1 MEISNNT
8 FIEFKNNSTIK
19 TIQTDI
25 KSMRSSLFEGFIK
38 GLNLSVWQK
47 EWIKMML
54 QIKEND
60 NMKTLNDSILATYA
74 ALTSS
79 GSSTTD
85 ATPKTIKILDLWKL
99 KRFEQVS
106 DTYEETTEELYNND
120 FLYKSL
126 LEIVEQMVDKIT
138 QEYPDVLKENKTNKE
153 DMSLAILEQIG
164 KLPIYSKN
172 TRKKADEAYQV
183 YTKERR
189 QTAVLYDEIKT
200 MLSAC
205 DTYEQEMSVL
215 KSYGVVDNSGKLN
228 VSTV

>member
-1 MEISNNT
+1 MEDFKLKTMSIPSISANACT
-8 FIEFKNNSTIK
+8 
-19 TIQTDI
+19 
-25 KSMRSSLFEGFIK
+25 
-38 GLNLSVWQK
+38 LSV
-47 EWIKMML
+47 
-54 QIKEND
+54 
-60 NMKTLNDSILATYA
+60 
-74 ALTSS
+74 
-79 GSSTTD
+79 TTEVKS
-85 ATPKTIKILDLWKL
+85 KTIKILDLWKL

-215 KSYGVVDNSGKLN
+215 KSYGVIDDNGKLN
-228 VSTV
+228 ASTI